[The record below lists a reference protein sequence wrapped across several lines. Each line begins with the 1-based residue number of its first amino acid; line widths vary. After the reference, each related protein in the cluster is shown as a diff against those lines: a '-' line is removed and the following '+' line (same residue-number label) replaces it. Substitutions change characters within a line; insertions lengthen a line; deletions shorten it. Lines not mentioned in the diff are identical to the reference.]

1 MELQGNMASN
11 SWATN
16 GLVFDLLS
24 AVDATVKSNSTSTAL
39 SSLSSELGETRM
51 TPLAQSFQTLFSV
64 LNQVQQSLPIEPSVV
79 VSEIGVHGVN
89 ESGKNQLNATPLEP
103 ISLLMLEEPANTPSA
118 SLPLPA
124 EQLPFRLNE
133 VARSI
138 AASIQ
143 VLASSSQPHRFSFE
157 ADEYKNDEVLVTS
170 NDTSFSQ
177 QVLSAVILDVKDR
190 WLPKDVP
197 QTNPILLN
205 LESSLPS
212 IASKAS
218 SMNPWTPASLKL
230 NAQLPLGSIT
240 HQSVEALY
248 LANETTA
255 SRVAPTIEVSKAF
268 DVDSQRQIHQVLRDK
283 IQLQLDTMNQAARIR
298 FDPPELGKVE
308 MHVRVD
314 GERVT
319 IQMSAT
325 SATTREAILAT
336 SERLRAE
343 LVAQNSELSEVNIS
357 LEQSPSQQFQSQE
370 QKEQSEQEVIPQAND
385 LSTQDNS
392 DVLEYRA
399 YIARA

>member
-51 TPLAQSFQTLFSV
+51 TPLAHSFQTLFSV
-64 LNQVQQSLPIEPSVV
+64 LNQVQQSLPIEQDVV
-79 VSEIGVHGVN
+79 VSESVIRGVN
-89 ESGKNQLNATPLEP
+89 ESRNLE
-103 ISLLMLEEPANTPSA
+103 SVSLEEPARTSSVNLLL
-118 SLPLPA
+118 LPV
-124 EQLPFRLNE
+124 EQLPLRLNE

-138 AASIQ
+138 ADSIK
-143 VLASSSQPHRFSFE
+143 VLAASSQSHLFSFE

-170 NDTSFSQ
+170 NNTSFSQ

-190 WLPKDVP
+190 WLPKGLP
-197 QTNPILLN
+197 QTNPNLLN

-230 NAQLPLGSIT
+230 STQLPLGSIT
-240 HQSVEALY
+240 HQSIEAPY

-255 SRVAPTIEVSKAF
+255 SRLVPTIEVSKAL
-268 DVDSQRQIHQVLRDK
+268 DVDSQRQIYQVLRDK

-325 SATTREAILAT
+325 SAATREAILAT

-357 LEQSPSQQFQSQE
+357 LEQSNSQQFQSQE
-370 QKEQSEQEVIPQAND
+370 QSDYSEQEVSPQAND
-385 LSTQDNS
+385 LPSQDNG

>member
-1 MELQGNMASN
+1 MELQGNMASK

-64 LNQVQQSLPIEPSVV
+64 LNQVQQSLPIEQGVV
-79 VSEIGVHGVN
+79 VSEVDVRSVN
-89 ESGKNQLNATPLEP
+89 ESAKNPLNETPLEP
-103 ISLLMLEEPANTPSA
+103 VSLLMLEKPAQMPNA

-124 EQLPFRLNE
+124 EQVPFRLNE

-138 AASIQ
+138 AASIE
-143 VLASSSQPHRFSFE
+143 VLAASSQPYSFYFE
-157 ADEYKNDEVLVTS
+157 ADEYENDEVLVTS

-177 QVLSAVILDVKDR
+177 QVLSAVILDVKDK
-190 WLPKDVP
+190 WLPKDTP
-197 QTNPILLN
+197 QTNPILPN

-212 IASKAS
+212 IAPKAS

-230 NAQLPLGSIT
+230 SAQLPIGAIN
-240 HQSVEALY
+240 HQPVEALY
-248 LANETTA
+248 LVNETTA
-255 SRVAPTIEVSKAF
+255 SRVVQTIEVSKAL
-268 DVDSQRQIHQVLRDK
+268 DVDSQRQIYQVLRDK

-308 MHVRVD
+308 VHVKVD

-325 SATTREAILAT
+325 SAATREAILAT

-357 LEQSPSQQFQSQE
+357 LEQSNSQQFQSQE
-370 QKEQSEQEVIPQAND
+370 QNEHSEQEVNPRAND
-385 LSTQDNS
+385 LSDQDNS

>member
-11 SWATN
+11 SWTTN

-51 TPLAQSFQTLFSV
+51 TPLAHSFQTLFSV
-64 LNQVQQSLPIEPSVV
+64 LNQVQQSLPIEQDVV
-79 VSEIGVHGVN
+79 VSESVIRGVN
-89 ESGKNQLNATPLEP
+89 ENRNLE
-103 ISLLMLEEPANTPSA
+103 SVSLEEPTRTSSVN
-118 SLPLPA
+118 LLLPA
-124 EQLPFRLNE
+124 EQLPLRLNE

-138 AASIQ
+138 ADSIK
-143 VLASSSQPHRFSFE
+143 VLAASSQSHLFSFE

-170 NDTSFSQ
+170 NNTSFSQ

-190 WLPKDVP
+190 WLPKSLP
-197 QTNPILLN
+197 QTNPNLLN

-230 NAQLPLGSIT
+230 STQLPLGSIT
-240 HQSVEALY
+240 HQSIEAPY

-255 SRVAPTIEVSKAF
+255 SRLVPTIEVSKAL

-325 SATTREAILAT
+325 SAATREAILAT

-357 LEQSPSQQFQSQE
+357 LEQSNSQQFQSQE
-370 QKEQSEQEVIPQAND
+370 QSDHSEQEVSPQAHD
-385 LSTQDNS
+385 LPSQDNG

>member
-16 GLVFDLLS
+16 GLFFDLLS
-24 AVDATVKSNSTSTAL
+24 AVDATVKRNSTSTAL

-51 TPLAQSFQTLFSV
+51 TPLAHSFQTLFSV
-64 LNQVQQSLPIEPSVV
+64 LNQVQQSLPIEQDVV
-79 VSEIGVHGVN
+79 VSESVIRRVN
-89 ESGKNQLNATPLEP
+89 ESRNLE
-103 ISLLMLEEPANTPSA
+103 SVSLEEPTRTSSVN
-118 SLPLPA
+118 LLLPA
-124 EQLPFRLNE
+124 EQLPLRLNG

-138 AASIQ
+138 ADSIK
-143 VLASSSQPHRFSFE
+143 VLAASSQSHLFSFE
-157 ADEYKNDEVLVTS
+157 ADEYKNDEVLMTS
-170 NDTSFSQ
+170 NNTSFSQ

-190 WLPKDVP
+190 WLPKGLP
-197 QTNPILLN
+197 QTNPNLLN
-205 LESSLPS
+205 LKSSLPS

-230 NAQLPLGSIT
+230 STQLPLGSIT
-240 HQSVEALY
+240 HQSIEALY

-255 SRVAPTIEVSKAF
+255 SRLVPTIEVSKAL

-325 SATTREAILAT
+325 SAATREAILAT

-357 LEQSPSQQFQSQE
+357 LEQSNSQQFQSQE
-370 QKEQSEQEVIPQAND
+370 QSDYSEQEVSPQAND
-385 LSTQDNS
+385 LPSQDNG

>member
-51 TPLAQSFQTLFSV
+51 TPLAHSFQTLFSV
-64 LNQVQQSLPIEPSVV
+64 LNQVQQSLPIEQDVV
-79 VSEIGVHGVN
+79 VSESVIRRVN
-89 ESGKNQLNATPLEP
+89 ESRNLE
-103 ISLLMLEEPANTPSA
+103 SVSLEEPTRTSSVN
-118 SLPLPA
+118 LLLPA
-124 EQLPFRLNE
+124 EQLPLRLNG

-138 AASIQ
+138 ADSIK
-143 VLASSSQPHRFSFE
+143 VLEASSQSHLFSFE

-170 NDTSFSQ
+170 NNTSFSQ

-190 WLPKDVP
+190 WLPKGLP
-197 QTNPILLN
+197 QTNPNLLN

-230 NAQLPLGSIT
+230 STQLPLGSIT
-240 HQSVEALY
+240 HQSIEAPY

-255 SRVAPTIEVSKAF
+255 SRLVPTIEVSKAL

-325 SATTREAILAT
+325 SAATREAILAT

-357 LEQSPSQQFQSQE
+357 LEQSNSQQFQSQE
-370 QKEQSEQEVIPQAND
+370 QSDHSEQEVSPQAHD
-385 LSTQDNS
+385 LPSQDNG

>member
-11 SWATN
+11 SWTTN

-39 SSLSSELGETRM
+39 SSLSSEIGETRM
-51 TPLAQSFQTLFSV
+51 TPLAHSFQTLFSV
-64 LNQVQQSLPIEPSVV
+64 LNQVQQSLPIEQDVV
-79 VSEIGVHGVN
+79 VSESVIHGVN
-89 ESGKNQLNATPLEP
+89 ESRNLE
-103 ISLLMLEEPANTPSA
+103 SVSLEEPTRTSSVN
-118 SLPLPA
+118 LLLPA
-124 EQLPFRLNE
+124 EQLPLRLNE

-138 AASIQ
+138 ADSIK
-143 VLASSSQPHRFSFE
+143 VLAASSQSHLFSFE

-170 NDTSFSQ
+170 NNTSFSQ

-190 WLPKDVP
+190 WLPKGLP
-197 QTNPILLN
+197 QTNPNLLN

-230 NAQLPLGSIT
+230 STQLPLGSIT
-240 HQSVEALY
+240 HQSIEALY

-255 SRVAPTIEVSKAF
+255 SRLVPTIEVSKAL

-325 SATTREAILAT
+325 SAATREAILAT

-357 LEQSPSQQFQSQE
+357 LEQSNSQQFQSQE
-370 QKEQSEQEVIPQAND
+370 QSDYSEQEVSPQAND
-385 LSTQDNS
+385 LPSQDNG